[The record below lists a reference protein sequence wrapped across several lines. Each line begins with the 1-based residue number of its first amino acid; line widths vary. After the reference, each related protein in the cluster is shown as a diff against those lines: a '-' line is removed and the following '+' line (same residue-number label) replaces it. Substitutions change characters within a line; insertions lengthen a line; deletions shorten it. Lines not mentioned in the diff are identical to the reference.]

1 VTAIVQEIV
10 GEDGHLIRWGG
21 DEFVVV
27 LDRLSKDKAV
37 MRLDHILYY
46 FDTHPFALESNQITI
61 SLSIGLSAFSPKDR
75 DYQAAIKRT
84 DEAMYEFQT
93 EREMSTHCA

>member
-1 VTAIVQEIV
+1 M
-10 GEDGHLIRWGG
+10 IRWGG

-27 LDRLSKDKAV
+27 LDRLTKEETV

-84 DEAMYEFQT
+84 DEAMYESKQHGKCQLT
-93 EREMSTHCA
+93 VRD